1 MTDGLEAR
9 VARLEGEVTHIAK
22 RLDSLDNWMRVL
34 VGLQVT
40 AILAQIAGVI
50 AIIQMLN

>member
-9 VARLEGEVTHIAK
+9 VARVEGEVSHIAK
-22 RLDSLDNWMRVL
+22 RLDNLENWMRVL

-40 AILAQIAGVI
+40 TLIAVI
-50 AIIQMLN
+50 AAMIRLSG

>member
-1 MTDGLEAR
+1 MMDGLEAR
-9 VARLEGEVTHIAK
+9 VARLEGEVSHIVK
-22 RLDSLDNWMRVL
+22 RLDNLEHWMRVL

-40 AILAQIAGVI
+40 ALIANIAGVI